1 MNPDERIS
9 FDTCG
14 NSPSTPVESPLPTDS
29 QNLSSTPVESSP
41 PTDTTSNVGV
51 TVSSVVGA
59 VLGNLAVL
67 IMVIAVIALIVT
79 RRKHRKTKQKL
90 KY

>member
-14 NSPSTPVESPLPTDS
+14 ISPSTPVESPLPTDS
-29 QNLSSTPVESSP
+29 QNPSSTPVESSP

-67 IMVIAVIALIVT
+67 IMVIAVIALIMT
-79 RRKHRKTKQKL
+79 CRKHRKTKQKL

>member
-1 MNPDERIS
+1 VNSDERIP

-14 NSPSTPVESPLPTDS
+14 ISPSTPVESPLSTDS
-29 QNLSSTPVESSP
+29 QNPSSTPVESSQS
-41 PTDTTSNVGV
+41 TDTTSNLGI

-67 IMVIAVIALIVT
+67 VMVIADCDTQEAQEN
-79 RRKHRKTKQKL
+79 KTETEVS
-90 KY
+90 YS